1 MVCVRIFEGGI
12 VLSSLDEY
20 IKEKYDSPHWFV
32 DFVGEIPNQM
42 RVQDVQSKK
51 EYLDGGHAILNKPSY
66 KYNGKDFIPRK
77 IVLQYAKTL
86 LNFQKAYLL
95 QLPVT
100 LTGNDKVVKH
110 YSQVTR
116 KGKYDR
122 LNMRLL
128 DKVLKYGQV
137 AEYVYLHNGV
147 IKSKL
152 IDASEGFPLYDHENN
167 PLAFVEAYIV
177 DAISYYVVYK
187 EDVVEKYNNNG
198 GDMKMTERYPNLS
211 GLPIIY
217 HNDNELYE
225 NQGKSELDDWISILD
240 SMEDLI
246 SKYTDSFYKF
256 MNPIP
261 VSIGQ
266 QLKGAGLPSDVV
278 GGGINLD
285 DGGEFKYVSNQS
297 DYKSFETIYKTLVQS
312 LLDVS
317 QTPAVSMN
325 KTDISNLSEVSIKLL
340 FQLANIKA
348 GMNEVFMREGF
359 EERYEKIRELS
370 AKYKGIVFSDE
381 DYDSLDMVFQYAQP
395 SNDKEIIE
403 NIKLLRELGGMS
415 LESMLEKSPYT
426 TDVQYELIR
435 LKNEEQ
441 VKVNDGTVN
450 DDEDKKVDDKGK
462 ELMV

>member
-1 MVCVRIFEGGI
+1 MTN
-12 VLSSLDEY
+12 LDEF
-20 IKEKYDSPHWFV
+20 IKDKYNDPYWFV
-32 DFVGEIPNQM
+32 EFVGEIPNQL

-51 EYLDGGHAILNKPSY
+51 EYLDGSHAILNKPAY
-66 KYNGKDFIPRK
+66 KYNGKEFIPRK

-122 LNMRLL
+122 LNIKLL

-137 AEYVYLHNGV
+137 AEYVYLHDGV

-152 IDASEGFPLYDHENN
+152 IDASEGFPVYDHENN
-167 PLAFVEAYIV
+167 LLAFVEAYVV
-177 DAISYYVVYK
+177 DAISYFIVYK

-198 GDMKMTERYPNLS
+198 GDMRMTERYANLS

-217 HNDNELYE
+217 HNDNELFE

-261 VSIGQ
+261 VATGQ
-266 QLKGAGLPSDVV
+266 QLKGQALSSDVV

-285 DGGEFKYVSNQS
+285 DGGEFKFASGQTDS
-297 DYKSFETIYKTLVQS
+297 KSFEIIYKTLVQS

-359 EERYEKIRELS
+359 EQRYEKIRVLS
-370 AKYKGIVFSDE
+370 AEYKGIVFNDDE
-381 DYDSLDMVFQYAQP
+381 YDSLDMVFQYAQP

-403 NIKLLRELGGMS
+403 NIKLLREMGGMS

-426 TDVQYELIR
+426 TDVQYEMER
-435 LKNEEQ
+435 LKSEEP
-441 VKVNDGTVN
+441 VEVVVDESNG
-450 DDEDKKVDDKGK
+450 DEDKKEDDKEK
-462 ELMV
+462 DLTV